1 MWLIRIARRSAM
13 LLAVLALIASIA
25 LNLSMLMVSGV
36 HAAASAALSG
46 IGVTTVAAREA
57 GARLARRNATQ
68 KIGQQTA
75 RRVATRAQR
84 GAVRSISSVGA
95 EAIPVFGVAVL
106 AGALA
111 LEVKDACDTAKD
123 MAGLEAAL
131 GSENDPERARQ
142 TAEDAFDC
150 KEMIRE
156 ELPGFTDLPSR
167 AALWAAIRESPMT
180 AWNGAKEYVPD
191 LPDLSESY
199 ASGLDWVMGVA
210 CGVLPCGESKVAP
223 E

>member
-1 MWLIRIARRSAM
+1 MWLIRIVRRSAM
-13 LLAVLALIASIA
+13 SLAVIVLIASIA

-68 KIGQQTA
+68 KIGQKTA

-95 EAIPVFGVAVL
+95 EAIPVLGVAVL

-111 LEVKDACDTAKD
+111 LEVQDACATAAD

-131 GSENDPERARQ
+131 LSEDDPDTARQ
-142 TAEDAFDC
+142 KAVDAFDC
-150 KEMIRE
+150 REMIRE
-156 ELPGFTDLPSR
+156 E
-167 AALWAAIRESPMT
+167 M
-180 AWNGAKEYVPD
+180 PD

-199 ASGLDWVMGVA
+199 ASGLDWIVGVA
-210 CGVLPCGESKVAP
+210 CGGLPCGESEAVP

>member
-1 MWLIRIARRSAM
+1 MWLIRIVRRSAM
-13 LLAVLALIASIA
+13 SLAVIALIASIA

-68 KIGQQTA
+68 KIGQKTA

-95 EAIPVFGVAVL
+95 EAIPVLGVAVL

-111 LEVKDACDTAKD
+111 LEVQDACATAAD

-131 GSENDPERARQ
+131 LSEDDPDTARQ
-142 TAEDAFDC
+142 KAVDAFDC
-150 KEMIRE
+150 AEMIRE
-156 ELPGFTDLPSR
+156 EL
-167 AALWAAIRESPMT
+167 
-180 AWNGAKEYVPD
+180 PD

-199 ASGLDWVMGVA
+199 ASGLDWIMGVA
-210 CGVLPCGESKVAP
+210 CGGLPCDESKVAP